1 MAAFPGKKLT
11 SLRNCNRSLADDITI
26 KEKITVKEKRVYGR
40 KFGRPLNAARKAA
53 LDAVLPQISIDSSL
67 LSEKG
72 DLAPSSVFD
81 AAFNECWMEIGF
93 GSGEHLSALMR
104 RYPENAYIGAEP
116 YINGMSAFVKDVEDE
131 PKERIRVH
139 MDDAMMV
146 AHSLT
151 KNSLD
156 GLYVLNP
163 DPWHKKRH
171 YKRRIINQG
180 NLDCFARI
188 LKPGGRLIMS
198 TDVPDL
204 ADWMVTQ
211 ASMHDAFEWEVR
223 SADDWRVAPSDW
235 ITTQYETKGAKNA
248 SHMVYLFFKRK

>member
-1 MAAFPGKKLT
+1 MAAFLGKKPI
-11 SLRNCNRSLADDITI
+11 SRKSFKRSLANQNTI
-26 KEKITVKEKRVYGR
+26 KEKRVFGR
-40 KFGRPLNAARKAA
+40 KSGRPLNASRKAA
-53 LDAVLPQISIDSSL
+53 LNAVLPEISIDNDL

-72 DLAPSSVFD
+72 DLAPSSLFD
-81 AAFNECWMEIGF
+81 VDFDSCWFEIGF
-93 GSGEHLSALMR
+93 GAGEHLSALMR
-104 RYPENAYIGAEP
+104 RHPQTAYIGAEP
-116 YINGMSAFVKDVEDE
+116 YINGMSAFVKDIEDD

-146 AHSLT
+146 A
-151 KNSLD
+151 NSLADNALD
-156 GLYVLNP
+156 GMYVLNP

-171 YKRRIINQG
+171 YKRRIINQD

-188 LKPGGRLIMS
+188 LKSDAQLIMS

-211 ASMHDAFEWEVR
+211 AMMHDAFEWEANC
-223 SADDWRVAPSDW
+223 ADDWRVPPDDW

-248 SHMVYLFFKRK
+248 SKMVYLFFRRK